1 MIITAMEQSSLAGYE
16 SYGYAR
22 SQYSSKDSVVNE
34 EAEVENEEY
43 MPMSKE
49 LENIKKGI
57 HKFNKNAE
65 VTENRG
71 SKNRLDITLRYDLN
85 KSYATKVISDIEQ
98 LLETEKDSLKIYD
111 DIVIYPGYKNRGS
124 GVQFRRSGGI
134 SGTAIENWKMLYYR
148 AGKDNEEEGKMA
160 ELLEKSESLKE
171 YRTEDSFVENQN
183 WWWFYSDLW

>member
-1 MIITAMEQSSLAGYE
+1 M
-16 SYGYAR
+16 
-22 SQYSSKDSVVNE
+22 
-34 EAEVENEEY
+34 
-43 MPMSKE
+43 
-49 LENIKKGI
+49 
-57 HKFNKNAE
+57 
-65 VTENRG
+65 
-71 SKNRLDITLRYDLN
+71 
-85 KSYATKVISDIEQ
+85 ISDIEQ
-98 LLETEKDSLKIYD
+98 LLETEKDNLKIYD